1 MDFFVGFLLNEM
13 HKERQTKKFKLKRK
27 DKMAEINKETQ
38 TEIHSHM
45 YSKHNTT
52 LT

>member
-27 DKMAEINKETQ
+27 DKMAEIKR
-38 TEIHSHM
+38 
-45 YSKHNTT
+45 NTDRNT
-52 LT
+52 LTYV